1 MSHLTALEFKNIQKF
16 KFGRL
21 DGLSDRPVTQVLGEN
36 GAGKST
42 ILNLIFW
49 LFYTRSLP
57 TEIVKHGEKSGYIM
71 GEFEITD
78 DELVEFDLDGGTYIV
93 RKNFAPSGPT
103 LKVYPKDAST
113 KPIASPQDFINRV
126 LAVIGF
132 NPLEFCDAPSDK
144 QKDMLLELVGLKDKL
159 RELDASYDATY
170 KEREGVNRDAKQL
183 KTMLDKTPV
192 VQPITKRD
200 FMDIVE
206 KRDKAAAKNAENEEK
221 RRRLAAYKT
230 EQEELRLDGARL
242 KADKEDLTAQI
253 EALQKRLASVERK
266 LVEKRDAYSDLNMK
280 IAVLEPVVEK
290 LVDYDL
296 AQFNEEIQHI
306 EEINVQAAHYEQRR
320 RLQAEYDAKKAT
332 SDELTATLRATEAK
346 KGTML
351 KEANYPLDGLEYSE
365 EGVRYNGTLIES
377 LSRAEKLLV
386 GLSVMSALNPKLRLA
401 IIDDGERLVGK
412 NREAVKDWAEKNN
425 INVMLAIASASD
437 TLEDG
442 IVIEDGE
449 IVRETHEVKP

>member
-16 KFGRL
+16 KFCRL
-21 DGLSDRPVTQVLGEN
+21 EGLSDRPVTQVLGEN

-49 LFYTRSLP
+49 LFYTRTLP
-57 TEIVKHGEKSGYIM
+57 SEIVKHGEKSGYIL

-78 DELVEFDLDGGTYIV
+78 DELLEFDLEGGTYIV

-103 LKVYPKDAST
+103 LKIYPKDNNT
-113 KPIASPQDFINRV
+113 RPISSPQDFINRV

-132 NPLEFCDAPSDK
+132 NPLEFCDAPTDK
-144 QKDMLLELVGLKDKL
+144 QKDMLLELVGLTDKL

-183 KTMLDKTPV
+183 KAMVDKTPV
-192 VQPITKRD
+192 VQPIGRRD

-206 KRDKAAAKNAENEEK
+206 KRDKAAAQNAENEEK
-221 RRRLAAYKT
+221 RRRLEAYRT
-230 EQEELRLDGARL
+230 EQADLLKDGKRLQ
-242 KADKEDLTAQI
+242 ADKEDLTAQI
-253 EALQKRLASVERK
+253 EALQKKLAAVDRQ
-266 LVEKRDAYSDLNMK
+266 LVEKRDAYKDINIK
-280 IAVLEPVVEK
+280 VATLEKVVAK

-296 AQFNEEIQHI
+296 DHFNEEIKNI
-306 EEINVQAAHYEQRR
+306 EEINVQATHYEQRKK
-320 RLQAEYDAKKAT
+320 LQAEYDAKKKT
-332 SDELTATLRATEAK
+332 SDELTATLRKTEAEK
-346 KGTML
+346 VRIL
-351 KEANYPLDGLEYSE
+351 KEAAYPLEGLEYSE

-386 GLSVMSALNPKLRLA
+386 GLSVMAALNPKLRLA

-412 NREAVKDWAEKNN
+412 NRQAVKEWAERNN
-425 INVMLAIASASD
+425 INVLLAIASASD

-449 IVRETHEVKP
+449 ILRETHEVKP